1 MNTLL
6 QNVKTEYKKVVWPNK
21 DETVKS
27 TLLVAAMS
35 VAVSIYVDA
44 FDVIGSRMIS
54 MLGPFLGR

>member
-6 QNVKTEYKKVVWPNK
+6 QNVKTEYKKVVWPSK

-35 VAVSIYVDA
+35 VAVSVYVSA
-44 FDVIGSRMIS
+44 FDLIASRILKM
-54 MLGPFLGR
+54 MGTFFGG

>member
-6 QNVKTEYKKVVWPNK
+6 QNVKTEYKKVVWPSK

-35 VAVSIYVDA
+35 VAVSVYVGA
-44 FDVIGSRMIS
+44 FDVIASRILRMI
-54 MLGPFLGR
+54 GTFFGG

>member
-35 VAVSIYVDA
+35 VAVSVYVGA
-44 FDVIGSRMIS
+44 FDVIASRILRMI
-54 MLGPFLGR
+54 GTFFGG

>member
-35 VAVSIYVDA
+35 VAVSVYVGA
-44 FDVIGSRMIS
+44 FDVIASRILRM
-54 MLGPFLGR
+54 MGTFFGG

>member
-21 DETVKS
+21 DEAVKS

-35 VAVSIYVDA
+35 VAVSVYVGA
-44 FDVIGSRMIS
+44 FDVVASKILS
-54 MLGPFLGR
+54 MMGTFFGG

>member
-6 QNVKTEYKKVVWPNK
+6 QNVKTEYKKVVWPSK

-35 VAVSIYVDA
+35 VAVSIYVGI
-44 FDVIGSRMIS
+44 FDVIASRILEM
-54 MLGPFLGR
+54 MGTFFGG

>member
-35 VAVSIYVDA
+35 VAVSVYVGT
-44 FDVIGSRMIS
+44 FDVIS
-54 MLGPFLGR
+54 FEDT

>member
-6 QNVKTEYKKVVWPNK
+6 QNVKTEYKKVVWPSK

-35 VAVSIYVDA
+35 IAVSIYVGA
-44 FDVIGSRMIS
+44 FDVIASKILS
-54 MLGPFLGR
+54 MMGTFFGG

>member
-6 QNVKTEYKKVVWPNK
+6 QNVKTEYKKVVWPSK

-35 VAVSIYVDA
+35 VAVSVYVGA
-44 FDVIGSRMIS
+44 FDVIASRILS
-54 MLGPFLGR
+54 MMGTFFGG

>member
-35 VAVSIYVDA
+35 VAVSIYVGA
-44 FDVIGSRMIS
+44 FDVIASRILRMI
-54 MLGPFLGR
+54 GTFFGG

>member
-1 MNTLL
+1 MSTLL

-35 VAVSIYVDA
+35 VAVSIYVGA
-44 FDVIGSRMIS
+44 FDVIASRILS
-54 MLGPFLGR
+54 MMGTFFGG

>member
-1 MNTLL
+1 ML

-35 VAVSIYVDA
+35 VAVSIYVGA
-44 FDVIGSRMIS
+44 FDVIASRILRMI
-54 MLGPFLGR
+54 GTFFGG

>member
-35 VAVSIYVDA
+35 VAVSVYVGA
-44 FDVIGSRMIS
+44 FDVIASRILS
-54 MLGPFLGR
+54 MMGTFFGG

>member
-35 VAVSIYVDA
+35 VAVSVYVGA
-44 FDVIGSRMIS
+44 FDVVASKILS
-54 MLGPFLGR
+54 MMGTFFGG

>member
-6 QNVKTEYKKVVWPNK
+6 QNVKTEYKKVVWPSK

-35 VAVSIYVDA
+35 VAVSVYVGA
-44 FDVIGSRMIS
+44 FDVVAAKILS
-54 MLGPFLGR
+54 MMGTFFGG

>member
-6 QNVKTEYKKVVWPNK
+6 QNVKTEYKKVVWPSK

-35 VAVSIYVDA
+35 VAVSIYVSA
-44 FDVIGSRMIS
+44 FDVIASKILKMMGTFF
-54 MLGPFLGR
+54 GG

>member
-6 QNVKTEYKKVVWPNK
+6 QNVKTEYKKVVWPSK

-35 VAVSIYVDA
+35 VAVSVYVGV
-44 FDVIGSRMIS
+44 FDVIAARILKMMGTFF
-54 MLGPFLGR
+54 GG

>member
-6 QNVKTEYKKVVWPNK
+6 QNVKTEYKKVVWPSK

-35 VAVSIYVDA
+35 VAVSVYVGV
-44 FDVIGSRMIS
+44 FDVIAARILS
-54 MLGPFLGR
+54 MMGTFFGG